1 LAQRW
6 FAFGDDF
13 AVEAEAGREACF
25 VDGRAFSWGKKLS
38 VEAPRGREVAFI
50 AQRLLTWGPTY
61 EITRDGVLAAV
72 VKKELFTFFR
82 CRFAVDVPGP
92 DDLEAVGDFLVHEY
106 ELVRGGDV
114 VATVSKAWWSWTD
127 SIRRRRR
134 DDYLAICVAVVID
147 TRATSADPSVASVA
161 SRRSRSGGRDPSPGP
176 RGRRPRSRS
185 VDRHRRPCPCVCCTE
200 AAVGSSARPSVEW
213 P

>member
-1 LAQRW
+1 MGRYRLAQRW

-13 AVEAEAGREACF
+13 AVEDEDGREAFF

-72 VKKELFTFFR
+72 VKKQLFTFFR

-92 DDLEAVGDFLVHEY
+92 DDLEAVGDFLDHEY

-127 SIRRRRR
+127 SYGVDVADGE
-134 DDYLAICVAVVID
+134 DDVLAICVAVVID
-147 TRATSADPSVASVA
+147 LCCHQ
-161 SRRSRSGGRDPSPGP
+161 P
-176 RGRRPRSRS
+176 R
-185 VDRHRRPCPCVCCTE
+185 
-200 AAVGSSARPSVEW
+200 
-213 P
+213 